1 MNAIEILGS
10 LLGNKSGG
18 SGMGGAIRKEIL
30 KGGLRSGESAGG
42 PPSGAQRPPA
52 GRSQGRPRSAPT
64 PSASDATPRGI
75 DRSASELEDL
85 LDVAREHSSHTPSAP
100 SQQPPP
106 RSPQPRPQRNRDDD
120 YDSPTS
126 RGRVPSANADQNDR
140 ALILVRAMV
149 NAAKSDGRVS
159 QTEQQNILN
168 RLESASREAIEFL
181 REEFA
186 RPLDV
191 RDFAWSVPLGMEHQV
206 YAMSLAAIDLD
217 TNPEAQYLS
226 ELAHGLQISPDDCSE
241 IHQRLGAPAI
251 R

>member
-1 MNAIEILGS
+1 
-10 LLGNKSGG
+10 
-18 SGMGGAIRKEIL
+18 
-30 KGGLRSGESAGG
+30 
-42 PPSGAQRPPA
+42 
-52 GRSQGRPRSAPT
+52 
-64 PSASDATPRGI
+64 
-75 DRSASELEDL
+75 
-85 LDVAREHSSHTPSAP
+85 
-100 SQQPPP
+100 
-106 RSPQPRPQRNRDDD
+106 
-120 YDSPTS
+120 
-126 RGRVPSANADQNDR
+126 
-140 ALILVRAMV
+140 MV